1 MVETTIQGNLNSGQ
15 AIYAVL
21 GGGLRGGEAHS
32 VALTR
37 QVSTEASRMAAR
49 AYKEATDVCEPLCT
63 SDEMR
68 QPPDIKREH
77 INLFF
82 DSTQSSGAT
91 AAD

>member
-21 GGGLRGGEAHS
+21 GGGLRSGETHS
-32 VALTR
+32 VALTI

-49 AYKEATDVCEPLCT
+49 AYKEATDVWEPPCT

-68 QPPDIKREH
+68 QPPDTKR
-77 INLFF
+77 
-82 DSTQSSGAT
+82 ST
-91 AAD
+91 